1 MSGLQDTAETDGKAR
16 SEVLSVNEE
25 DALATLREIIR
36 RVRSC
41 GLEPGVEALGDEAGA
56 TAAAGRDPGAGDSS
70 ASVLRLGGARFSL
83 RRARGGAVGI
93 EVVFL
98 AADP

>member
-1 MSGLQDTAETDGKAR
+1 MSGLQDAAETDGKAR

-41 GLEPGVEALGDEAGA
+41 GPEPGVEALGDEVVRLG
-56 TAAAGRDPGAGDSS
+56 GRRDPCAGDSPGP
-70 ASVLRLGGARFSL
+70 VLRLGGARFSL

-98 AADP
+98 PADP

>member
-1 MSGLQDTAETDGKAR
+1 MSGLQDAAETDGKAR

-41 GLEPGVEALGDEAGA
+41 GLEPGVEALGDEVVRLG
-56 TAAAGRDPGAGDSS
+56 GLRDTGAGDSS
-70 ASVLRLGGARFSL
+70 APVLRLGGVRFSL
-83 RRARGGAVGI
+83 RRARGGSVGI

-98 AADP
+98 TADP